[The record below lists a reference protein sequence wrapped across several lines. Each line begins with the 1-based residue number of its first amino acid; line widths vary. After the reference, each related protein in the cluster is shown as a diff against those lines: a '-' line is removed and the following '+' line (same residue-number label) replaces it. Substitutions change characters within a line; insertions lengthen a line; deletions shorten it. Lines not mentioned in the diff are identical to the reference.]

1 MKTKGGI
8 YPDGAYVR
16 DGRTVTLDGMPAW
29 TLDRRT
35 EPGTGRAGVSPSALD
50 DIARLAFLAPLLA
63 DAVRAAA
70 QLVDTYRGEKLPI
83 RATRDAAELITR
95 AARAIEASQVI
106 DKAPRA
112 LIVENGAARIPGAP
126 V

>member
-1 MKTKGGI
+1 MQKKNGI

-16 DGRTVTLDGMPAW
+16 DGRSVTRDGAPAW
-29 TLDRRT
+29 HLSRDLDRT
-35 EPGTGRAGVSPSALD
+35 SNSGIAPADLD
-50 DIARLAFLAPLLA
+50 DIARLVFLAPLLA

-70 QLVDTYRGEKLPI
+70 QLVETYRGEKLPI

-95 AARAIEASQVI
+95 AARAVEASQVI